1 MSVSNLVKY
10 PAGVEQD
17 IALSA
22 GATIVAGSYSTGT
35 QPATLVWAGTV
46 LTGAGG
52 TTTITWTYGAGA
64 PHLFKAGD
72 FCVSTKIFGA
82 TANGAVSVLTPS
94 ATATTDTLLLTS
106 SAEAS
111 TIYVQVFRTVNAYQY

>member
-10 PAGVEQD
+10 PPAEQSLG
-17 IALSA
+17 LSA
-22 GATIVAGSYSTGT
+22 GATIVASSYSTGT
-35 QPATLVWAGTV
+35 QPATVVWAGTV

-52 TTTITWTYGAGA
+52 TTTLTWTYVAGA

-82 TANGAVSVLTPS
+82 TPNGAVAVLTPS

-106 SAEAS
+106 TAEAS
-111 TIYVQVFRTVNAYQY
+111 TIYCQVFRTVNAYQY

>member
-10 PAGVEQD
+10 PPAEQSL
-17 IALSA
+17 ALSA
-22 GATIVAGSYSTGT
+22 GGTIVAGSYATGT
-35 QPATLVWAGTV
+35 QPLTLVWQGAV

-52 TTTITWTYGAGA
+52 TSTLTWTYSAGA

-72 FCVSTKIFGA
+72 FCVSNKIAGA
-82 TANGAVSVLTPS
+82 TLNGSTAVLTPS
-94 ATATTDTLLLTS
+94 ATATTDTIVASS

-111 TIYVQVFRTVNAYQY
+111 TIFVQVFRAVNAYQY

>member
-10 PAGVEQD
+10 PPAEQD
-17 IALSA
+17 LGIATGTL
-22 GATIVAGSYSTGT
+22 VAGSFSTGT

-52 TTTITWTYGAGA
+52 TSTLTWTYVAGA

-72 FCVSTKIFGA
+72 IAVSTKIFGA
-82 TANGAVSVLTPS
+82 TANGAVAVLTPL

>member
-10 PAGVEQD
+10 PPAEQSLG
-17 IALSA
+17 IATGTL
-22 GATIVAGSYSTGT
+22 VAGSYSTGV
-35 QPATLVWAGTV
+35 QPAQLVWAGTV

-52 TTTITWTYGAGA
+52 SSTLTWTYGAGE

-82 TANGAVSVLTPS
+82 TPNGAVATLTPN
-94 ATATTDTLLLTS
+94 ATATTDTLLLAST
-106 SAEAS
+106 AEAS
-111 TIYVQVFRTVNAYQY
+111 TIYAQVFRTVNAYQY

>member
-10 PAGVEQD
+10 PPAEQD
-17 IALSA
+17 LALSA
-22 GATIVAGSYSTGT
+22 GATIVAGSYSTGV

-52 TTTITWTYGAGA
+52 TTTLTWTYGAGE

-82 TANGAVSVLTPS
+82 TPNGAISVLTPL
-94 ATATTDTLLLTS
+94 ATATTDTLVLTS
-106 SAEAS
+106 TAEAS
-111 TIYVQVFRTVNAYQY
+111 TIYAQVFRTVNAYQY